1 MTLHTRLAV
10 TSPGID
16 PKEIFDLLLNLVG
29 ADAEQKALAEE
40 TKNGDGSASISMP
53 MGLGLNA
60 LCWMDYRTDG
70 ELLTQDA
77 EETTDFDEIE
87 RARAHNERLE
97 EEGDGYD
104 DYIYLSYAPPSY
116 IVLHFD
122 TAYSYKA
129 PNGAE
134 CGDLHAW
141 MIREIGKWLAERE
154 ASYSWYDESGY
165 GWDAERE
172 HKRDEWLGRDR
183 ISEEWGTL
191 GDPDVGDPKSMIP
204 SVTEDSRAAFLK
216 TAMEALRL
224 QQFERN
230 QNFPF

>member
-1 MTLHTRLAV
+1 MTLHSQLAV
-10 TSPGID
+10 TTPGID
-16 PKEIFDLLLNLVG
+16 PKEAFGLLLDLVG
-29 ADAEQKALAEE
+29 ATDEQKALAEE
-40 TKNGDGSASISMP
+40 TVKPDGSASLWMP

-70 ELLTQDA
+70 ELITMDG

-87 RARAHNERLE
+87 RARLHNEKIE
-97 EEGDGYD
+97 EEDGDYE
-104 DYIYLSYAPPSY
+104 DYIYLSYKPRSY

-141 MIREIGKWLAERE
+141 IIRELGSWLSEKGAEF
-154 ASYSWYDESGY
+154 SWYDESGY
-165 GWDAERE
+165 GWDEERE
-172 HKRDEWLGRDR
+172 HKRDEWLGRER
-183 ISEEWGTL
+183 ITEEWGTL

-216 TAMEALRL
+216 TAMEALR
-224 QQFERN
+224 FEQLERDR
-230 QNFPF
+230 NFPF